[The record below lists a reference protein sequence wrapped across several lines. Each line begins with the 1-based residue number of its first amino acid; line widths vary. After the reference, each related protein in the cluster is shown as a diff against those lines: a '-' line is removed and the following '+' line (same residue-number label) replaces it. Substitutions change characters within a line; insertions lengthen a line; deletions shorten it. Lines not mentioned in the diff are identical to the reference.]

1 MKLWPVRQP
10 AFGMA
15 MGGWSRKGVMRRLGR
30 LGAAVVIG
38 IALGTAVLAVIIWTQ
53 IEKRFLFFPTQE
65 IAYTPGQAGLDY
77 EEAFFFTQD
86 GLRLHGWYVPG
97 RTDVTWLWFHGNGGN
112 ISHRVDEMALIQ
124 QRLGVNQFIFDYQGY
139 GRSEGRPT
147 EQGTYRD
154 ARAALEY
161 LRARPDIEGDR
172 IVYFGRSLGSAIAV
186 ELASSQP
193 PLAMVLVS
201 PFTSVGDM
209 ARLTIPFLP
218 VQWLVRDRY
227 DSLASIGRVER
238 PLLIIHGD
246 QDDTVPVSQGRK
258 LFEAANS
265 PKHFRLLVGAGH
277 NDTYY
282 RGGTAYW
289 DAISEFTAG
298 LPNQPS
304 SPGPGE
310 SRVRNEPGD

>member
-1 MKLWPVRQP
+1 MKLWTVPRPTWDRVI
-10 AFGMA
+10 GH
-15 MGGWSRKGVMRRLGR
+15 WSTKSVLRRLGR
-30 LGAAVVIG
+30 LGVAIVIG
-38 IALGTAVLAVIIWTQ
+38 IALGLAVLALVIWTQ
-53 IEKRFLFFPTQE
+53 IERRYLFFPTKE
-65 IAYTPGQAGLDY
+65 ITYTPGQAGLDY
-77 EEAFFFTQD
+77 EDVFFLTQD
-86 GLRLHGWYVPG
+86 GMQLHGWYVPG
-97 RTDVTWLWFHGNGGN
+97 KTDLTWLWFHGNGGN
-112 ISHRVDEMALIQ
+112 ISHRVDEVALFHH
-124 QRLGVNQFIFDYQGY
+124 RLGVNQFIFDYRGY
-139 GRSEGRPT
+139 GRSQGRPT

-161 LRARPDIEGDR
+161 LRARPDVEGDR

-201 PFTSVGDM
+201 PFASVGDM

-246 QDDTVPVSQGRK
+246 RDDTVPVTQGRK

-265 PKHFRLLVGAGH
+265 PKQFRLLVGAGH

-304 SPGPGE
+304 SPGT
-310 SRVRNEPGD
+310 R